1 MPRSTPREL
10 RENSRSARQM
20 ATEETDP
27 YFKRRWASH
36 AFALAQLA
44 EKVERSEGAVR
55 EADDTMPACD
65 GSPRLNDSSKTV
77 AEVAVLR
84 ERREPN
90 EVTLLKQRLEH
101 LQTAFRMLEASERER
116 ETQAHR
122 RLDDALRTSRSKT
135 QLLAALGHDLRQ
147 PLTVLMATLE
157 VLEPDLLPTQ
167 LPVLERAQTAAA
179 RLERAFALV
188 MQASQ
193 LEFRGIRPRLYPFP
207 VDPLLREVCDQ
218 HAVDAER
225 KGLRLTMVPCRHEVV
240 SDPELLSSI
249 LHNLVENAIKYT
261 RTGRVLVGCRH
272 RGGNLRIQ
280 VADTGIGIPKKML
293 GRIFDEYQQVAHGN
307 GVGLGLFIV
316 KRSANLLGHPVAVH
330 SVPGKGSSFAV
341 EVPLNPHVAQHG
353 RAAGKQALVRQAPVQ
368 TRASRLK
375 RGKDPRGI
383 EQGGVTQA

>member
-1 MPRSTPREL
+1 
-10 RENSRSARQM
+10 M
-20 ATEETDP
+20 AAKEADS
-27 YFKRRWASH
+27 YFKGMWASH
-36 AFALAQLA
+36 ALALDQLA
-44 EKVERSEGAVR
+44 EKIERGEVAARQPGDAMPP
-55 EADDTMPACD
+55 DDDSLRPIDSTRPID
-65 GSPRLNDSSKTV
+65 GTKTV
-77 AEVAVLR
+77 AEVAVLW
-84 ERREPN
+84 ERWEPN
-90 EVTLLKQRLEH
+90 EVTLLKQRLKH
-101 LQTAFRMLEASERER
+101 LQATFHMLEASERER
-116 ETQAHR
+116 ETRAHR

-135 QLLAALGHDLRQ
+135 QLLATLGHDLRQ

-157 VLEPDLLPTQ
+157 VLEPDLLPTR
-167 LPVLERAQTAAA
+167 LPVLERAQTAAG
-179 RLERAFALV
+179 RLERAFVLV

-193 LEFRGIRPRLYPFP
+193 LEFGGIRPRVYPFP

-218 HAVDAER
+218 HALDAER

-240 SDPELLSSI
+240 SDPDLLSSI

-261 RTGRVLVGCRH
+261 RAGRVLVGCRH
-272 RGGNLRIQ
+272 RGGNLCIQ

-293 GRIFDEYQQVAHGN
+293 GQIFDEYHQVAHGD
-307 GVGLGLFIV
+307 GLGLGLFIV

-341 EVPLNPHVAQHG
+341 EVPLMPQTSRV
-353 RAAGKQALVRQAPVQ
+353 AGKQALARQAPVQ

>member
-1 MPRSTPREL
+1 
-10 RENSRSARQM
+10 M

-65 GSPRLNDSSKTV
+65 GSPRLNDSSKPV

-157 VLEPDLLPTQ
+157 VLEPDLLPTR

-193 LEFRGIRPRLYPFP
+193 LEFRSTRPRLYPFP

-341 EVPLNPHVAQHG
+341 EVPLMPQTSRV
-353 RAAGKQALVRQAPVQ
+353 AGKQALARQAPVQ

>member
-1 MPRSTPREL
+1 MPRSTPAEL
-10 RENSRSARQM
+10 RKNSRSARQM

-65 GSPRLNDSSKTV
+65 GSPRLNDRSKTV
-77 AEVAVLR
+77 AGVAVLR

-157 VLEPDLLPTQ
+157 VLEPDLLPTR

-341 EVPLNPHVAQHG
+341 EVPLMPQTSRV
-353 RAAGKQALVRQAPVQ
+353 AGKQALARQAPVQ